1 MDSFFP
7 EDVIDTLSK
16 TFWQRV
22 SAMKGLIERH
32 QSFRLLWFG
41 EALKRDHNWTDI
53 SAEQAV
59 NRVISESQGL
69 PLAEVRKMT
78 IAQKWVALSTVRKTL
93 YSQPDGKTFQWLVE
107 KKLDELDNPGQ
118 FSA

>member
-41 EALKRDHNWTDI
+41 EALKRNHNWTDI

-69 PLAEVRKMT
+69 PLAEVRENDHRPKVGCT
-78 IAQKWVALSTVRKTL
+78 VNGEKDALFTT
-93 YSQPDGKTFQWLVE
+93 GW
-107 KKLDELDNPGQ
+107 
-118 FSA
+118 

>member
-7 EDVIDTLSK
+7 EDVIETLSK

-22 SAMKGLIERH
+22 SAVKGLIERH

-41 EALKRDHNWTDI
+41 EALKRNRNWTGVT
-53 SAEQAV
+53 AEQAV
-59 NRVISESQGL
+59 NRAISEHHGL
-69 PLAEVRKMT
+69 LLADVRKMT
-78 IAQKWVALSTVRKTL
+78 IAQKWVALVPLRKAL
-93 YSQPDGKTFQWLVE
+93 YSRPDGKTFQWLVE
-107 KKLDELDNPGQ
+107 KKLDELDRPCR

>member
-41 EALKRDHNWTDI
+41 EALKRNRNWTGI

-59 NRVISESQGL
+59 NQAISESHGL
-69 PLAEVRKMT
+69 PLSDVKKNDDCPEVGGAGAGEKS
-78 IAQKWVALSTVRKTL
+78 ALFPPGWQSVSVAG
-93 YSQPDGKTFQWLVE
+93 GKET
-107 KKLDELDNPGQ
+107 GR
-118 FSA
+118 A

>member
-41 EALKRDHNWTDI
+41 EALSVTVTGRA
-53 SAEQAV
+53 SLP
-59 NRVISESQGL
+59 NR
-69 PLAEVRKMT
+69 PLIGRLAKVMGCRCP
-78 IAQKWVALSTVRKTL
+78 TL
-93 YSQPDGKTFQWLVE
+93 
-107 KKLDELDNPGQ
+107 KK
-118 FSA
+118 